1 MAVSIKFQCFP
12 LDLRPLLRQHNGK
25 RSIVC
30 SFSATIHWNAHL
42 SIVLW
47 TLRVECFESQSIR
60 PSVQPQTPTNSDV
73 TRWWLIKDFPH
84 LLWSHNRKCRVIF
97 SHSWNVQYVASGKL
111 RSTFLWCSMYLVSL
125 SPNAHEPW
133 RNDWL
138 RLVFFFYL
146 NELLALYCRYM
157 LGIAAIPAAIQF
169 IGFLFMPESP
179 RWLISRGRS
188 AFR

>member
-1 MAVSIKFQCFP
+1 
-12 LDLRPLLRQHNGK
+12 
-25 RSIVC
+25 
-30 SFSATIHWNAHL
+30 
-42 SIVLW
+42 
-47 TLRVECFESQSIR
+47 
-60 PSVQPQTPTNSDV
+60 
-73 TRWWLIKDFPH
+73 
-84 LLWSHNRKCRVIF
+84 
-97 SHSWNVQYVASGKL
+97 
-111 RSTFLWCSMYLVSL
+111 MYLVSL
-125 SPNAHEPW
+125 SPNAHDPW

-138 RLVFFFYL
+138 RLVFFYL